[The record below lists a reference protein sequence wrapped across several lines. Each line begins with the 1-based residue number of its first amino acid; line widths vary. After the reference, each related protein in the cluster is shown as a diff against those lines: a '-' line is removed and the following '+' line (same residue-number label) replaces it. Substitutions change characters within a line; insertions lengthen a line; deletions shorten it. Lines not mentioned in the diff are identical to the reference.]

1 MDKTKV
7 AQMINKHIIAG
18 ITIKDH
24 DGTFLEQ
31 KQMHGDI
38 IRINEKEGIV
48 IKLHNSDIEYKLPPY
63 LNSVQVAPE
72 GEYRFK
78 STGEIVVNPDFMT
91 SWTITRPSSNEVGV
105 KEDNKLR

>member
-1 MDKTKV
+1 MDDIKV
-7 AQMINKHIIAG
+7 AQMINKHIIVG
-18 ITIKDH
+18 ITIKNH
-24 DGTFLEQ
+24 DGTLLEQ

-48 IKLHNSDIEYKLPPY
+48 IKLHNSDTEYKLPPH

-91 SWTITRPSSNEVGV
+91 SWTITRPALNEVRF
-105 KEDNKLR
+105 KDEW